1 MENLKLYLSLK
12 SIVSAKFGWYVWL
25 FYYII
30 YATWTDIEVFLT
42 VQSPSGYVYP
52 IVSRSNA
59 TQRNSD
65 ALHRI
70 LILHLA
76 YQACSSTGSQF
87 KVAPVVPDML
97 SMPGVLHHPPMPI
110 SPWAPRHGHVPL
122 ITELAA
128 LCSRAGIHWLCP
140 ICQSAFGEHKPIL
153 PSTAPLPSSPFNSGS
168 PLIPSSPP
176 LSMPI

>member
-1 MENLKLYLSLK
+1 MFNYSTALS
-12 SIVSAKFGWYVWL
+12 VHHV
-25 FYYII
+25 
-30 YATWTDIEVFLT
+30 TDIEVFLT

-87 KVAPVVPDML
+87 KVAPVVPDLL

-110 SPWAPRHGHVPL
+110 SPWAPPHGHVPL

-128 LCSRAGIHWLCP
+128 LCSSAGIHWLCP
-140 ICQSAFGEHKPIL
+140 ICQSAFGEAHANPTIHST
-153 PSTAPLPSSPFNSGS
+153 PSLLSFQLRCPSYTQQPTPLHANLISSIHV
-168 PLIPSSPP
+168 PL
-176 LSMPI
+176 